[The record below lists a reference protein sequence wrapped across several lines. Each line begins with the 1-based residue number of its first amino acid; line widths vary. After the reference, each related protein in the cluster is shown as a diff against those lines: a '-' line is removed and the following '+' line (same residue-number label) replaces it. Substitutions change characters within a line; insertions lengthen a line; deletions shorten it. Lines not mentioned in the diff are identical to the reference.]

1 MSESIRISDKE
12 IYVAFYTLKDTYGMN
27 TGEFLAALLSLYMEK
42 YPIQKDQENVMKTF
56 LQRGFRTTLRKDA
69 RNLYDA
75 VNLGKYII
83 RALSYSQVPINEI
96 SEFKNSTIKKAKLSK
111 IWKDNDAWNKLEK
124 LDEKELKRMR
134 QYIYDLFQSRI
145 LTRQSLLHMD
155 FDRIRI
161 IHGQVKNK

>member
-1 MSESIRISDKE
+1 
-12 IYVAFYTLKDTYGMN
+12 
-27 TGEFLAALLSLYMEK
+27 
-42 YPIQKDQENVMKTF
+42 MKTF